1 MKDKNLNE
9 TEIVEETKLDV
20 ASEEVKQET
29 TREEAQAETPLEEG
43 KKVGLFGRFWQTI
56 VRWTKRMFFGG
67 ANAWFAETKKKEN
80 EEKKEDVFA
89 VEKIVSPGK
98 QRIKNFLSKKLA
110 VGATCV
116 LALIFAVMM
125 IGPLFNPY
133 NPEAFEESQKNIEPG
148 MTMMN
153 VPGSMKDEI
162 KSISSVS
169 KFSVGLSESGEVAVW
184 GSTGGLNWSVGDIPD
199 EVKNGQMA
207 FAAAGSDHVI
217 AIGND
222 GKIYGWG
229 QSNLGQYGPAPEDD
243 PAKRFLYTY
252 MKDSLW
258 EGGVNAEDVKQLVC
272 GMQVSAIVM
281 KDGSVHVWGNHNN
294 GATNLKQFSVLNN
307 VEKMAFTNSLAV
319 ALLDDG
325 TIFAGTTEAFKY
337 AYATNRDGTQ
347 EKVVL
352 TDYLTEKSLKVVD
365 ISGTRGSIALVLD
378 NGELLISGNI
388 FSTENKVPVLAE
400 GEKYVSVA
408 GGMKHYTAITSE
420 GRVLSWGDNQW
431 KQTNVPA
438 GAKDAAVIYTGP
450 FQNYAVNEDGKLLAK
465 WGLSGYLMGT
475 DELGRDIWNRILNGG
490 RLTMTIGAIAVIIS
504 SIIGILVGCLS
515 GYFGGWVD
523 MLCMRFAEI
532 VSAIPFMPFA
542 LILSLVVQNL
552 GLGEGTRIVLIM
564 VILGLLSWTG
574 LARLV
579 RGQVLAE
586 REKEFVLAAKAMGV
600 PERKIA
606 FKHIL
611 PNIISIIIVTMTL
624 DFAGCMLTESSLSY
638 LGFGVQ
644 LPRPTWGNMLN
655 KASNSIIIQNYWWQW
670 VFPSVFLM
678 ITTICINIIGDALR
692 DVMDPK
698 SSSER

>member
-1 MKDKNLNE
+1 MEDKNLNE
-9 TEIVEETKLDV
+9 LEIAEETL
-20 ASEEVKQET
+20 APEEVKQEI
-29 TREEAQAETPLEEG
+29 EEETQNSAPEEEKLG
-43 KKVGLFGRFWQTI
+43 WFSRFCQTI
-56 VRWTKRMFFGG
+56 ARWAKRMFFGG
-67 ANAWFAETKKKEN
+67 ANAWVAETAKKADET
-80 EEKKEDVFA
+80 EKKDVFA

-98 QRIKNFLSKKLA
+98 QRLKSFLSKKLA
-110 VGATCV
+110 VGATCILV
-116 LALIFAVMM
+116 LMFALMM
-125 IGPLFNPY
+125 IGPIFNPY
-133 NPEAFEESQKNIEPG
+133 SPEAFEASQKNIEPG

-153 VPGSMKDEI
+153 VPKSMQNEI
-162 KSISSVS
+162 ESVSSIS
-169 KFSVGLSESGEVAVW
+169 KFSVGLSKSGKVAVW
-184 GSTGGLNWSVGDIPD
+184 GSTKGLNLDLSQIPE
-199 EVKNGQMA
+199 EVKNGKMA

-217 AIGND
+217 AIGED

-229 QSNLGQYGPAPEDD
+229 QSNLGQFGPVPEDD
-243 PAKRFLYTY
+243 AAKQFLYTY
-252 MKDSLW
+252 MKKSLL
-258 EGGVNAEDVKQLVC
+258 EDGVNVAEVKQLVC

-281 KDGSVHVWGNHNN
+281 NDGSLHMWGNHNN
-294 GATNLKQFSVLNN
+294 GATNMKQVYNTKN
-307 VEKMAFTNSLAV
+307 VEKVAFTNNLAV
-319 ALLDDG
+319 LLLKDG
-325 TIFAGTTEAFKY
+325 TITIGASDAFKY
-337 AYATNRDGTQ
+337 AYATKADGTQ
-347 EKVVL
+347 DKIVL
-352 TDYLTEKSLKVVD
+352 NDYLTEKGAKIVD
-365 ISGTRGSIALVLD
+365 ISCSRGSVALVLD

-388 FSTENKVPVLAE
+388 FSTENKVPVLVE

-408 GGMKHYTAITSE
+408 GGMKHYTAITST

-431 KQTNVPA
+431 EQTKVPQQA
-438 GAKDAAVIYTGP
+438 VGASVIYTGP

-475 DELGRDIWNRILNGG
+475 DEMGRDIWNRILNGG

-504 SIIGILVGCLS
+504 SIIGIIIGCLS

-523 MLCMRFAEI
+523 MLCMRLAEI
-532 VSAIPFMPFA
+532 VSSIPFMPFA

-564 VILGLLSWTG
+564 VILGLLSWPG

-611 PNIISIIIVTMTL
+611 PNVISIVIVTMTL

-655 KASNSIIIQNYWWQW
+655 KASNSIVIQNYWWQW
-670 VFPSVFLM
+670 AFPSIFLM

-698 SSSER
+698 SGVER

>member
-1 MKDKNLNE
+1 MEDKNLNE
-9 TEIVEETKLDV
+9 VEIVEEKQ
-20 ASEEVKQET
+20 SEAAPET
-29 TREEAQAETPLEEG
+29 E
-43 KKVGLFGRFWQTI
+43 KKCWLVRAWQTV

-67 ANAWFAETKKKEN
+67 ANAWFAETKKKEKA
-80 EEKKEDVFA
+80 EETEGKKEDVFA
-89 VEKIVSPGK
+89 VEKIISPGK
-98 QRIKNFLSKKLA
+98 QRVKNFLSKKLA

-116 LALIFAVMM
+116 LALMFAVMM
-125 IGPLFNPY
+125 IGPIFNPY
-133 NPEAFEESQKNIEPG
+133 NPEAFEESQKNIEPN
-148 MTMMN
+148 MTMMR

-162 KSISSVS
+162 ENISSVS
-169 KFSVGLSESGEVAVW
+169 KFTVGLSKSGEVAVW
-184 GSTGGLNWSVGDIPD
+184 GSTSGLNWDVGDIPD
-199 EVKNGQMA
+199 EVENGEMA
-207 FAAAGSDHVI
+207 FVAAGSDHVI
-217 AIGND
+217 AIGRD
-222 GKIYGWG
+222 GKIHGWG
-229 QSNLGQYGPAPEDD
+229 QSNLGQYGAAPDD
-243 PAKRFLYTY
+243 PNKKALYTY
-252 MKDSLW
+252 MKDSLIKD
-258 EGGVNAEDVKQLVC
+258 GVKVEDVKQLVC

-281 KDGSVHVWGNHNN
+281 KDGSLHMWGNHSRVI
-294 GATNLKQFSVLNN
+294 NLKQVRGLKN
-307 VEKMAFTNSLAV
+307 VEKMVFTNSLAV

-325 TIFAGTTEAFKY
+325 TISAGTTEAFKY
-337 AYATNRDGTQ
+337 AYVTNRDGVS

-352 TDYLTEKSLKVVD
+352 SDYLTQKGAKVVD
-365 ISGTRGSIALVLD
+365 LSGTRGSVALVLD
-378 NGELLISGNI
+378 NGEILVSGNI
-388 FSTENKVPVLAE
+388 FSTENQVPVLAA
-400 GEKYVSVA
+400 GEKYLSVA

-420 GRVLSWGDNQW
+420 GRVISWGDNQW
-431 KQTNVPA
+431 NQTKVPKKAA
-438 GAKDAAVIYTGP
+438 GAAVIYTGP
-450 FQNYAVNEDGKLLAK
+450 FQNYAVDEDGELLAK
-465 WGLSGYLMGT
+465 WGLKGYLMGT

-523 MLCMRFAEI
+523 MLCMRLAEI

-542 LILSLVVQNL
+542 LILSLVVQTL
-552 GLGEGTRIVLIM
+552 GLGESTRIVLIM

-611 PNIISIIIVTMTL
+611 PNVISIVIVTMTL

-655 KASNSIIIQNYWWQW
+655 KASNSIVIQNYWWQW

>member
-1 MKDKNLNE
+1 MEDKNLNE
-9 TEIVEETKLDV
+9 VEIVEEKQ
-20 ASEEVKQET
+20 SEAAPET
-29 TREEAQAETPLEEG
+29 E
-43 KKVGLFGRFWQTI
+43 KKCWLVRAWQTV

-67 ANAWFAETKKKEN
+67 ANVWFAETKKKEKA
-80 EEKKEDVFA
+80 EETEGKKEDVFA
-89 VEKIVSPGK
+89 VEKIISPGK
-98 QRIKNFLSKKLA
+98 QRVKNFLSKKLA

-116 LALIFAVMM
+116 LALMFAVMM
-125 IGPLFNPY
+125 IGPIFNPY
-133 NPEAFEESQKNIEPG
+133 NPEAFEESQKNIEPN
-148 MTMMN
+148 MTMMR

-162 KSISSVS
+162 ESISSVS
-169 KFSVGLSESGEVAVW
+169 KFTVGLSKSGEVAVW
-184 GSTGGLNWSVGDIPD
+184 GSTSGLNWDVGDIPD
-199 EVKNGQMA
+199 EVENGEMA
-207 FAAAGSDHVI
+207 FVAAGSDHVI
-217 AIGND
+217 AIGRD
-222 GKIYGWG
+222 GKIHGWG
-229 QSNLGQYGPAPEDD
+229 QSNLGQYGAAPKDD
-243 PAKRFLYTY
+243 AAKQFLYTY
-252 MKDSLW
+252 MKDSLIKD
-258 EGGVNAEDVKQLVC
+258 GVKVEDVKQLVC

-281 KDGSVHVWGNHNN
+281 KDGSLHMWGNHNN
-294 GATNLKQFSVLNN
+294 GATNLKQVRGLKN
-307 VEKMAFTNSLAV
+307 VEKMVFTNSLAV

-325 TIFAGTTEAFKY
+325 TISAGTTEAFKY
-337 AYATNRDGTQ
+337 AYVTNRDGVS

-352 TDYLTEKSLKVVD
+352 SDYLTQKGAKVVD
-365 ISGTRGSIALVLD
+365 LSGTRGSVALVLD
-378 NGELLISGNI
+378 NGEILVSGNI
-388 FSTENKVPVLAE
+388 FSTENKVPVLAA
-400 GEKYVSVA
+400 GEKYLSVA

-420 GRVLSWGDNQW
+420 GRVISWGDNQW
-431 KQTNVPA
+431 NQTKVPKKAA
-438 GAKDAAVIYTGP
+438 GAAVIYTGP
-450 FQNYAVNEDGKLLAK
+450 FQNYAVDEDGELLAK
-465 WGLSGYLMGT
+465 WGLKGYLMGT

-523 MLCMRFAEI
+523 MLCMRLAEI

-542 LILSLVVQNL
+542 LILSLVVQTL
-552 GLGEGTRIVLIM
+552 GLGESTRIVLIM

-611 PNIISIIIVTMTL
+611 PNVISIVIVTMTL

-655 KASNSIIIQNYWWQW
+655 KASNSIVIQNYWWQW
-670 VFPSVFLM
+670 VFPSLFLM